1 MSWQEELRENI
12 TRADQLTP
20 LLGLTREEEAQMA
33 RILDRYPMSITRYYL
48 SLIQK
53 DDPNDPIRRMCIPSL
68 SETDLS
74 GTFDTSGEKD
84 NTVVEGM
91 QHKYRETVMIL
102 STNRCA
108 MYCRHCFRKRLVGLS
123 DGEIAKQFD
132 QIMDYIKA
140 HPAINNV
147 LISGGDALLN
157 SNRIIGRYLE
167 ELSALDQI
175 DFIRF
180 GSRLPVVFPQRISED
195 PELLDL
201 LERYN
206 QKKQIM
212 VITQFNHPNELTEEA
227 RRAVRL
233 LQERAIPVR
242 NQSVLLRGVND
253 DPKVMGALLQKLTR
267 WGIIPY
273 YIFQCRPVTGVKNQ
287 FQVPFADG
295 IRIVEEAKAMQNGQG
310 KSIKYAFSHPTGKI
324 EVLGFGEDGKMLFK
338 YHEAKD
344 PARCGRI
351 FSLELAPGQC
361 WLD

>member
-1 MSWQEELRENI
+1 MSWQSQLKENVTTAHELAPI
-12 TRADQLTP
+12 
-20 LLGLTREEEAQMA
+20 LGLSPREVEQMNQ
-33 RILDRYPMSITRYYL
+33 ILHHYPMSITRYYL
-48 SLIQK
+48 SLIRK
-53 DDPNDPIRRMCIPSL
+53 EDPQDPIRRMCVPSL
-68 SETDLS
+68 SETDLE

-123 DGEIAKQFD
+123 DQEIAKQFD
-132 QIMDYIKA
+132 AIMEYIKA

-167 ELSALDQI
+167 ELSALEQI

-180 GSRLPVVFPQRISED
+180 GSRLPVVFPQRITED
-195 PELLDL
+195 QELLDL

-206 QKKQIM
+206 RKKQIM
-212 VITQFNHPNELTEEA
+212 VITQFNHPNELTPEA
-227 RRAVRL
+227 RQAVRL

-242 NQSVLLRGVND
+242 NQSVLLRGVNS
-253 DPKVMGALLQKLTR
+253 DPLVMAKLLQGLTR

-287 FQVPFADG
+287 FQVPFEEG
-295 IRIVEEAKAMQNGQG
+295 IRIVEQAKSMQNGQG

-324 EVLGFGEDGKMLFK
+324 EVLGLGEDGRMLFK

-344 PARCGRI
+344 PAQCGRI
-351 FSLELAPGQC
+351 FSLALRPGQC